1 MTFIILAVAAALSV
15 IPLIYFAR
23 FKTRR
28 RVSALRRRGIY
39 KLELLKKLLTH
50 IQQHRGLSNGE
61 LNGDSKLNS
70 RVSEVAKKVEK
81 DWECLESVK
90 SDVINHD
97 RYMGIYTHWDRLKTR
112 YSGLSVSN
120 NLEQHNR
127 LIMNLLY
134 LIEDVAESHE
144 LDLIRP
150 DTRGSEVIWKELLET
165 VESIGQIRALG
176 TGIVAAGGCDSIQR
190 IRVRFLNEKIKRMF
204 KELISGLQCSL
215 DNGSS
220 RELIVPLLDQ
230 VVQTEGS
237 INELI
242 SLNETELFSK
252 QGIMIS
258 SEDYFSLASRC
269 IEPLMALFDESLNR
283 LKPML

>member
-1 MTFIILAVAAALSV
+1 MTFIMLAVTAILAVITILY
-15 IPLIYFAR
+15 LIRLKSY
-23 FKTRR
+23 R
-28 RVSALRRRGIY
+28 RVSALRRRGVY

-61 LNGDSKLNS
+61 LNGDSQLRC

-81 DWECLESVK
+81 DWECLKSVDG
-90 SDVINHD
+90 DVINLD
-97 RYMGIYTHWDRLKTR
+97 RFTGIYTHWNRLKIR
-112 YSGLSVSN
+112 YSGLSVRN

-134 LIEDVAESHE
+134 LIEDVAESHQ
-144 LDLIRP
+144 LDFIRT
-150 DTRGSEVIWKELLET
+150 DVRGSEVIWKELLET
-165 VESIGQIRALG
+165 AESIGQVRALG
-176 TGIVAAGGCDSIQR
+176 TGIVAAGSCDSIQR
-190 IRVRFLNEKIKRMF
+190 IRVRFLNEKIKRML
-204 KELISGLQCSL
+204 KELITGLQCSL

-220 RELIVPLLDQ
+220 RELIAPLLDQ
-230 VVQTEGS
+230 VSKTEDS

-242 SLNETELFSK
+242 ILNETELFSQ
-252 QGIMIS
+252 QGIKIS

-269 IEPLMALFDESLNR
+269 IEPLMTLFDEGLNR